1 MEAAIERVG
10 MPLSGFLELFA
21 QQPFELI
28 NGERKPIMPGV
39 SGHSELIRS
48 LFLALYNWS
57 VEKQI
62 GEVLTEATF
71 VLSAADE
78 SDWVR
83 GSRTPDVMILDAVKV
98 AEWKKNTPDHKQKPY
113 PIVPFLVI
121 EVVSPNDRYSEID
134 EKVEIY
140 LQDGVKLIWII
151 DPQRRK
157 VTIHALT
164 LKIRL
169 YSKAMPCLM
178 AAKFSPDFKFH
189 SQSCLSKN

>member
-157 VTIHALT
+157 VTIHAPDLENPIV
-164 LKIRL
+164 LKGDAVLDGGEIL
-169 YSKAMPCLM
+169 PGFQISL
-178 AAKFSPDFKFH
+178 AKLFE
-189 SQSCLSKN
+189 